1 MIKTNT
7 FSARKHIFRKSLL
20 FNWKG
25 QPESFNCDTSSTLP
39 QGLVLVSSVTV
50 KTENLFFLNMA
61 TVADQDSL
69 QSAVKLVQI
78 TREAIKYLEAA
89 QKVTDV
95 LVSF

>member
-39 QGLVLVSSVTV
+39 QGLVLAV

>member
-1 MIKTNT
+1 
-7 FSARKHIFRKSLL
+7 
-20 FNWKG
+20 
-25 QPESFNCDTSSTLP
+25 
-39 QGLVLVSSVTV
+39 
-50 KTENLFFLNMA
+50 MA